1 MESER
6 CSTATPRFRTIAVG
20 PPFLVDSRQQ
30 REGFGAAW
38 NGFHHRAH
46 DQQGE
51 PLRPALAGRL
61 DGGHHGRAAIG
72 AVRAHGARDGG
83 RAGDPDRVAQVLRH
97 LEAGHRDAAVRSDD
111 VPEGMRVL
119 VEMEGAMACLLNTD
133 LGGEWSWSGGE
144 GSVNR
149 GECGSR
155 GGESGG
161 KENEKERVLDKR

>member
-20 PPFLVDSRQQ
+20 PPFPVDSRQQ

-97 LEAGHRDAAVRSDD
+97 LEAGHGDAAVRSDD

-133 LGGEWSWSGGE
+133 LGGEWSGVE
-144 GSVNR
+144 GSVGR
-149 GECGSR
+149 GE
-155 GGESGG
+155 
-161 KENEKERVLDKR
+161 ENEKERVLDKG